1 MVVLALAV
9 GLPIILLQ
17 LYRIYVGSLSI
28 EVQMGLGILMS
39 IVSGAV
45 VYLVYRSSAKNQ
57 Q

>member
-1 MVVLALAV
+1 MVVLAMAV